1 MGSDSGLD
9 VFQIPQHRKALF
21 VSGNNKK
28 LQMQKLFIIFF
39 VLTCLSCSGQKT
51 EKVIVFHEDPFDLY
65 ANFDKDSTTLFYEVI
80 IPSAKPVGV
89 LVILGGTYDLIP
101 DIKKQITLHTLAAK
115 KNLLIIF
122 PSINYGTTKSFA
134 EYHFLDTIFQQVVKK
149 YKVPKD
155 KFVIGGFS
163 GGGMLALSYAER
175 ANKFKDSTYIVPK
188 AVFGVDPPVDY
199 AHLWDHCVND
209 IERNVSDMAVQE
221 SKAIME
227 EYIREFGGSPKEHP
241 ENYIEYS
248 IYSHS
253 EKDGGNAK
261 YLINTPVLI
270 YTEPDVMWQLKNR
283 QRDFYDMNCLDQS
296 AMINFLQL
304 HANKNSELITTHNKG
319 RRLDGRR
326 HPHSWSIMDSQ
337 QCLNWIMKQLE

>member
-1 MGSDSGLD
+1 M
-9 VFQIPQHRKALF
+9 R
-21 VSGNNKK
+21 N
-28 LQMQKLFIIFF
+28 LFIIFF
-39 VLTCLSCSGQKT
+39 ILTCLSCTGQKT
-51 EKVIVFHEDPFDLY
+51 ERIIVFREDPYDLN
-65 ANFDKDSTTLFYEVI
+65 ANIDKDSTTLFYEKI

-89 LVILGGTYDLIP
+89 LVILGGTYDAIP
-101 DIKKQITLHTLAAK
+101 DIKKQITLHTLAAQ
-115 KNLLIIF
+115 KNLLVVF
-122 PSINYGTTKSFA
+122 PSINYGTTKLHP
-134 EYHFLDTIFQQVVKK
+134 EYRFLDTIFRQIVKQHK
-149 YKVPKD
+149 ISKD
-155 KFVIGGFS
+155 NFVIGGFS

-175 ANKFKDSTYIVPK
+175 ANKFKDSTYIIPK

-209 IERNVSDMAVQE
+209 VERNISYMAVQE

-227 EYIREFGGSPKEHP
+227 GYNREFGGSPKEYP

-261 YLINTPVLI
+261 YLIKTPVLI
-270 YTEPDVMWQLKNR
+270 YTEPDIMWQMKYR

-304 HANKNSELITTHNKG
+304 HGNKNAELITTYNKG
-319 RRLDGRR
+319 RRLDGTR
-326 HPHSWSIMDSQ
+326 HPHSWNIMDSQ
-337 QCLNWIMKQLE
+337 QCLTWIMKQLIQ

>member
-1 MGSDSGLD
+1 MHKLSI
-9 VFQIPQHRKALF
+9 VFLI
-21 VSGNNKK
+21 
-28 LQMQKLFIIFF
+28 
-39 VLTCLSCSGQKT
+39 LTCLKCVGQKT
-51 EKVIVFHEDPFDLY
+51 EKVIVFHEDHYDLN
-65 ANFDKDSTTLFYEVI
+65 ANIDKDSTTLFYEKI
-80 IPSAKPVGV
+80 IPSTKPVGV

-101 DIKKQITLHTLAAK
+101 DIKKQITLHTLAVQ
-115 KNLLIIF
+115 KNLLVVF
-122 PSINYGTTKSFA
+122 PSINYGTNKLFP
-134 EYHFLDTIFQQVVKK
+134 EYEFLDTIFKQIVRQ
-149 YKVPKD
+149 YKIPKD

-163 GGGMLALSYAER
+163 GGGMLALRYTER
-175 ANKFKDSTYIVPK
+175 ANKFKDSSYIIPR

-209 IERNVSDMAVQE
+209 VDRNVSNMAVQE
-221 SKAIME
+221 SKSIME
-227 EYIREFGGSPKEHP
+227 EYRREFGGSPQEHL
-241 ENYIEYS
+241 ENYVEYS

-283 QRDFYDMNCLDQS
+283 QRDFYDMNCVDQS

-304 HANKNSELITTHNKG
+304 HGNRNAELITTNNKG
-319 RRLDGRR
+319 KRLDGKK

-337 QCLNWIMKQLE
+337 QCLTWLIKQLNQ